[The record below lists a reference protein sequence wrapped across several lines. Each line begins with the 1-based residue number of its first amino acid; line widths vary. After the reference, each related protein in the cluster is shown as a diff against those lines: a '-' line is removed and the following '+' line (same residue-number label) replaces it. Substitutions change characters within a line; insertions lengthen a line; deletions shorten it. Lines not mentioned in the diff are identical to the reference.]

1 MDVQDLIDRTEIS
14 EVLTRY
20 TLAIDAGDFQ
30 DLDEVFTPDAQI
42 DYSASGGTIGAFPEV
57 QAWLAENLY
66 AFAIRC
72 LHTLGQV
79 DIALA
84 GDAANVQA
92 YFHNPMVI
100 PDGPR
105 GADGAVR
112 ERVVEVGGIYHHTF
126 TRTPDGW
133 RSRRL
138 REQVV
143 WTRGF

>member
-1 MDVQDLIDRTEIS
+1 MELQDLLDRAEITEA
-14 EVLTRY
+14 LTRY

-42 DYSASGGTIGAFPEV
+42 DYSESGGTIGVFPDV

-72 LHTLGQV
+72 MHTMGQV

-105 GADGAVR
+105 GAGG

>member
-1 MDVQDLIDRTEIS
+1 MELQDLLDRAEITD
-14 EVLTRY
+14 VLTRY

-30 DLDEVFTPDAQI
+30 DLDEVFTADAQI
-42 DYSASGGTIGAFPEV
+42 DYSESGGTIGVFPDV

-72 LHTLGQV
+72 MHTVGQV

-84 GDAANVQA
+84 GDAANVLA

-105 GADGAVR
+105 GADG